1 MRKVAFVAQ
10 ETPLYS
16 GLSVADHLHLGT
28 WLNRGWD
35 ADVARERIV
44 RLGLDPKQKA
54 GSLSGGQRAR
64 LALTLAIAK
73 RPDCSSSTSRSAA
86 AIRSCENA
94 LFKSSER

>member
-44 RLGLDPKQKA
+44 RLGLDP
-54 GSLSGGQRAR
+54 
-64 LALTLAIAK
+64 
-73 RPDCSSSTSRSAA
+73 
-86 AIRSCENA
+86 
-94 LFKSSER
+94 